1 MSISMARRV
10 MNNGHIVIVGAG
22 QAGARAAEALRAG
35 GFAGA
40 VTLVGEEAEPP
51 YERPALSKGVLLG
64 TDAVEATY
72 CLPRAFYDEK
82 QVDLRLATRVE
93 AIAPAAQRIL
103 LSSGEWLPYD
113 KLLLCT
119 GSRVRPLPGAPDIV
133 GVHYLRTIA
142 DCRKLAPALKPG
154 GRLVVVGGG
163 FIGLEVVSTAA
174 KRGMSVAV
182 VERQGNLLERA
193 VPHGIAAAVERMH
206 RARGVTIHLGTA
218 AAEILGEERVI
229 GVRLTDG
236 TTIPADAVVVGIGII
251 PNTELAEAAGAA
263 SDDGLIVDERGRTTL
278 ANVYAAGDVT
288 NHPNP
293 ILGRRLRLESW
304 QNAQNQAI
312 AVARSMIGADTPYG
326 EVPWFW
332 SDQFETNIQMVGA
345 AAADATVHWRGD
357 PDGGRAMAFAVENG
371 RLRCAVAFNLGADI
385 RFARKL
391 IERGATLPPET
402 LCDPGRKLRDIA
414 GAAAA

>member
-1 MSISMARRV
+1 MSGGR
-10 MNNGHIVIVGAG
+10 IVIVGAG
-22 QAGARAAEALRAG
+22 QAGGRAAEAMRAG
-35 GFAGA
+35 GFTGA
-40 VTLVGEEAEPP
+40 VTLVGEETDPP

-64 TDAVEATY
+64 TEAVDTTH
-72 CLPRAFYDEK
+72 CLPRSFYEET
-82 QVDLRLATRVE
+82 QIELRLATRVE

-103 LSSGEWLPYD
+103 LSDGDWLPYD

-119 GSRVRPLPGAPDIV
+119 GSRVRPLPGAPDIA

-142 DCRKLAPALKPG
+142 DCQRLASALKPG

-174 KRGMSVAV
+174 KRGMSVTV
-182 VERQGNLLERA
+182 VERQANLLERV
-193 VPHGIAAAVERMH
+193 VPRGIAAAVERMH
-206 RARGVTIHLGTA
+206 RARGVTIRLGVA
-218 AAEILGEERVI
+218 AAEILGDERVT
-229 GVRLTDG
+229 GLRLTDG
-236 TTIPADAVVVGIGII
+236 TVIPADAVVVGIGII

-263 SDDGLIVDERGRTTL
+263 SDDGLIVDEFGRTTL

-304 QNAQNQAI
+304 QNAQNQAV
-312 AVARSMIGADTPYG
+312 AVARNMIGSHAPYA

-332 SDQFETNIQMVGA
+332 SDQFDTNIQMVGA
-345 AAADATVHWRGD
+345 AAPDATVHWRGD
-357 PDGGRAMAFAVENG
+357 PASGRAMAFAVEQG

-391 IERGATLPPET
+391 IERGATLPPEM
-402 LCDPGRKLRDIA
+402 LCDPARKLRDIA

>member
-1 MSISMARRV
+1 
-10 MNNGHIVIVGAG
+10 MNSGRIVIVGAG

-35 GFAGA
+35 GFAGT
-40 VTLVGEEAEPP
+40 VTLIGEEAEPP

-64 TDAVEATY
+64 SETVESTH
-72 CLPRAFYDEK
+72 CLPRAFYEEK
-82 QVDLRLATRVE
+82 RVELRLSTRVE
-93 AIAPAAQRIL
+93 AIAPAAQRLL
-103 LSSGEWLPYD
+103 LSSGEWLAYD

-119 GSRVRPLPGAPDIV
+119 GSRVRPLPGAPDIA

-142 DCRKLAPALKPG
+142 DCRRLAPELKPG

-163 FIGLEVVSTAA
+163 FIGLEVVSSAV
-174 KRGMSVAV
+174 KRGMSVSV
-182 VERQGNLLERA
+182 VERQASLLER
-193 VPHGIAAAVERMH
+193 VIPRDIAAAVERLH
-206 RARGVTIHLGTA
+206 RRRGVTIHLGTA
-218 AAEILGEERVI
+218 AAEILGGERVT

-236 TTIPADAVVVGIGII
+236 TVLPADAVVVGIGII

-278 ANVYAAGDVT
+278 ANVFAAGDVT

-312 AVARSMIGADTPYG
+312 AVARNMTGGDAPYG

-332 SDQFETNIQMVGA
+332 SDQFDTNIQMVGA
-345 AAADATVHWRGD
+345 TAASAVVHWRGD
-357 PDGGRAMAFAVENG
+357 PDSGRAMAFAFEDG
-371 RLRCAVAFNLGADI
+371 RLRYAAAFNLGADI

-391 IERGATLPPET
+391 IERGATLPPEM

>member
-1 MSISMARRV
+1 
-10 MNNGHIVIVGAG
+10 MNSGRIVIVGAG

-35 GFAGA
+35 GFAGV
-40 VTLVGEEAEPP
+40 VTLVGEEDEPP

-64 TDAVEATY
+64 TEAFETAY
-72 CLPRAFYDEK
+72 CLPRSFYDEK
-82 QVDLRLATRVE
+82 QIELKLSTRVE
-93 AIAPAAQRIL
+93 AIAPAAQRLL
-103 LSSGEWLPYD
+103 LSNGDWLPYD

-119 GSRVRPLPGAPDIV
+119 GSRVRPLPGAPDIA
-133 GVHYLRTIA
+133 GVHYLRTVA
-142 DCRKLAPALKPG
+142 DCRRLAPVLRPG

-182 VERQGNLLERA
+182 VERQASLLERA
-193 VPHGIAAAVERMH
+193 VPRGIAAAVERIQ
-206 RARGVTIHLGTA
+206 RARGVTIHLGVA
-218 AAEILGEERVI
+218 AAEILGDQCVTD
-229 GVRLTDG
+229 VRLTDG
-236 TTIPADAVVVGIGII
+236 TVIPADAVVVGIGII

-263 SDDGLIVDERGRTTL
+263 SEDGLIVDDRGRTTL

-312 AVARSMIGADTPYG
+312 TVARNMIGADAPYA

-332 SDQFETNIQMVGA
+332 SDQFDTNIQMVGA
-345 AAADATVHWRGD
+345 AAPDATVHWRGD
-357 PDGGRAMAFAVENG
+357 PDSGRAMAFAVEQG

-391 IERGATLPPET
+391 IERGAMLPPEM
-402 LCDPGRKLRDIA
+402 LCDQGRKLRDIV

>member
-1 MSISMARRV
+1 MTGGR
-10 MNNGHIVIVGAG
+10 IVIVGAG
-22 QAGARAAEALRAG
+22 QAGARAAEAMRAG
-35 GFAGA
+35 GFTGSL
-40 VTLVGEEAEPP
+40 TLIGEEAEPP

-64 TDAVEATY
+64 TESFDAAY
-72 CLPRAFYDEK
+72 CLPRSFYDE
-82 QVDLRLATRVE
+82 QRIELRLSTRVE

-103 LSSGEWLPYD
+103 LSNGEWLTYD

-119 GSRVRPLPGAPDIV
+119 GSRVRPLPGAPDLA

-142 DCRKLAPALKPG
+142 DCRKLAPDLKPG

-182 VERQGNLLERA
+182 VERQTSLLERV
-193 VPHGIAAAVERMH
+193 VPRGIAAAVERMH
-206 RARGVTIHLGTA
+206 RARGVTVNLGVA
-218 AAEILGEERVI
+218 AAEILGEQRVT

-236 TTIPADAVVVGIGII
+236 TVIPADAVVVGIGII

-263 SDDGLIVDERGRTTL
+263 SDDGLIVDDRGRTTL

-312 AVARSMIGADTPYG
+312 VVARDMIGGDAPYA

-332 SDQFETNIQMVGA
+332 SDQFDARLQIAGLVGTA
-345 AAADATVHWRGD
+345 ATTFVRRAAHGGGFAVYHLDAAR
-357 PDGGRAMAFAVENG
+357 RLFAVE
-371 RLRCAVAFNLGADI
+371 AVSSPAEFTVARSLIQLGATI
-385 RFARKL
+385 PAEREQAPLAELRKSAA
-391 IERGATLPPET
+391 IPSERGTP
-402 LCDPGRKLRDIA
+402 
-414 GAAAA
+414 

>member
-263 SDDGLIVDERGRTTL
+263 SDDGLIVDERGRARPHDARQRL
-278 ANVYAAGDVT
+278 C
-288 NHPNP
+288 
-293 ILGRRLRLESW
+293 GRRRDEPSESDPW
-304 QNAQNQAI
+304 APAAPGVLAECAESGDRGRAI
-312 AVARSMIGADTPYG
+312 HDRRRYALWRSAV
-326 EVPWFW
+326 VL
-332 SDQFETNIQMVGA
+332 VGSVR
-345 AAADATVHWRGD
+345 DEH
-357 PDGGRAMAFAVENG
+357 PDGRSRCGRCDG
-371 RLRCAVAFNLGADI
+371 PL
-385 RFARKL
+385 AR
-391 IERGATLPPET
+391 RP
-402 LCDPGRKLRDIA
+402 
-414 GAAAA
+414 